1 MPVRAEGEQTV
12 TSPTSRPLLAIA
24 LLLACTLPGCE
35 ELPNLP
41 PVAAFVSSPVFPIT
55 AGQTV
60 VVFNA
65 AASRDE
71 DGEIRSY
78 VWDFGDGTGEVSV
91 ATPTTS
97 HFFPDTPARCLT
109 VAYTVQLTVI
119 DDAGGAGY
127 ANQVVEVIES
137 PPPDSAE
144 CQS

>member
-1 MPVRAEGEQTV
+1 MPAGAGARQALR
-12 TSPTSRPLLAIA
+12 SRPSFPLLVTA

-35 ELPNLP
+35 KLPNLP
-41 PVAAFVSSPVFPIT
+41 PLASFVVSPVFPIT
-55 AGQTV
+55 AGQTL

-78 VWDFGDGTGEVSV
+78 VWDFGDGTGEVNV
-91 ATPTTS
+91 ADPTIS

-109 VAYTVQLTVI
+109 VAYTVQLRVV
-119 DDAGGAGY
+119 DDAGDAGF